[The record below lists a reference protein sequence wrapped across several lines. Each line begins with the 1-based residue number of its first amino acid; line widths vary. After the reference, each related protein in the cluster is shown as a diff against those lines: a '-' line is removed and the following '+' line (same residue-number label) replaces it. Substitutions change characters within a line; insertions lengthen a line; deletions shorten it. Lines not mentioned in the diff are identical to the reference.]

1 MCLAWVSTC
10 SLCFERGDS
19 CTWGS
24 MHRCPPMHGCPPQET
39 THWKSVAP
47 SKWIS
52 MHRLCAPR
60 VAYLMVRPCIAV
72 PHEKPH
78 IPSLSRLSNACRSV
92 GSMPL
97 GLFTMC
103 LAWVST
109 CSLCFERGDSDTWGF
124 HAQVSAHAWLSPT
137 RNYTLEVCCTI
148 QMDLY
153 AQTVCP
159 EGCLPYG

>member
-1 MCLAWVSTC
+1 
-10 SLCFERGDS
+10 
-19 CTWGS
+19 

-78 IPSLSRLSNACRSV
+78 IPSLSRLSNACRWV

-109 CSLCFERGDSDTWGF
+109 CSLCFERGDSCTWGTM
-124 HAQVSAHAWLSPT
+124 HRCPPMHGYPPQETTHWKSVAPSKWISMRRLCAT
-137 RNYTLEVCCTI
+137 RVTYLMGSI
-148 QMDLY
+148 R
-153 AQTVCP
+153 
-159 EGCLPYG
+159 